1 MAAGDG
7 PAAPPPAP
15 RGDVSGRTASRVVV
29 WAVLTSCLCILVAS
43 AQPLAL
49 ALRGALPVCLVCS
62 CTRAQPGRRPL
73 SVTAFVPGGFVL
85 TVASALVWGLAGGAA
100 GIGAWSTRTASLL
113 GLGLLVGTTGAI
125 SWRRGGRVVVVGRDA
140 PALTGFIMV
149 TAFFTLV
156 VITQPLA
163 WWSRI
168 NGSGTDFLRH
178 LSVIRAVRAD
188 GSIQPGSPSYP
199 KALHALVAW
208 LANAMGLPAGAD
220 PMWRAAALV
229 GFLML
234 ALMLLAVMAVATR
247 ATIAISGSRTA
258 GVLAGV
264 VAGLVFV
271 QTAWFSSFL
280 AFGSVMN
287 MLVAVCLLSAPAVR
301 PPSRD
306 LRVDDWHH
314 PLRGV
319 SGRHCQALAVA
330 HPRRGPGC
338 DAVDSAVPS
347 VGGWRRPGDW
357 AVWLLSAAVAFHGL
371 LSLRGMPSAHASRSR
386 CPICSVPIGGGGW
399 RWRLR
404 CTSIVRAAV
413 RTGLVG
419 P

>member
-1 MAAGDG
+1 MADG
-7 PAAPPPAP
+7 RRSGRPAA
-15 RGDVSGRTASRVVV
+15 SASRGCLWSNSVPRRRMGCPDFLPLRLGGLRAADSR
-29 WAVLTSCLCILVAS
+29 WHSAVLSLSALCAV
-43 AQPLAL
+43 AL
-49 ALRGALPVCLVCS
+49 APNRGAD
-62 CTRAQPGRRPL
+62 AL

-100 GIGAWSTRTASLL
+100 GIGAWSTRTASLI

-149 TAFFTLV
+149 SAFFTWV
-156 VITQPLA
+156 VITQPFA

-178 LSVIRAVRAD
+178 LSVVRAVRSD

-208 LANAMGLPAGAD
+208 LANAMGLPTGAD
-220 PMWRAAALV
+220 PMWRAAALA

-264 VAGLVFV
+264 VGGLVFV

-287 MLVAVCLLSAPAVR
+287 MLVAVCLLT
-301 PPSRD
+301 
-306 LRVDDWHH
+306 L
-314 PLRGV
+314 LL
-319 SGRHCQALAVA
+319 SGHQVGIFGSTTGTILCGACLAVTA
-330 HPRRGPGC
+330 NSWQLLIPVVGLAAMPWMVQFLRL
-338 DAVDSAVPS
+338 
-347 VGGWRRPGDW
+347 GGWRRPGT
-357 AVWLLSAAVAFHGL
+357 G
-371 LSLRGMPSAHASRSR
+371 RS
-386 CPICSVPIGGGGW
+386 GF
-399 RWRLR
+399 
-404 CTSIVRAAV
+404 
-413 RTGLVG
+413 
-419 P
+419 